1 LLECLGRDRTKHQV
15 AEVTSLGLVQMTRK
29 RVGSGLIE
37 VFSEPCEHC
46 RGRGLTIHGEPVD
59 KAPAQEE
66 PERPSGQ
73 QQPRTRGRRGRAGA
87 EPIAVVAPPVN
98 PGGPTPAQIA
108 AAAHAAAVKSSG
120 PTGDEAGGNGAAQG
134 VEASDVHEVLE
145 ASDVA
150 EVLEA
155 SDVAER
161 TEVVQSPEVAESPEA
176 VESPD
181 VAETAEVE
189 TAPVTDEEPA
199 PVDPTPEVST
209 QAASR
214 GRGRRRRGRVVAPA
228 GPPRPVGEPAV
239 IVIGSA
245 DGAGGSGG
253 DA

>member
-1 LLECLGRDRTKHQV
+1 GHLGAELVHRHQ
-15 AEVTSLGLVQMTRK
+15 L
-29 RVGSGLIE
+29 
-37 VFSEPCEHC
+37 
-46 RGRGLTIHGEPVD
+46 
-59 KAPAQEE
+59 
-66 PERPSGQ
+66 GQ
-73 QQPRTRGRRGRAGA
+73 QQPRTRGRRGRSGA

-134 VEASDVHEVLE
+134 VEASDVHEVLEASDVHEVLE

-199 PVDPTPEVST
+199 PVDPTPEAST